1 MEQNDFRS
9 WRSHGKTIDN
19 FVNMQNFEKKYDLI
33 LPEYYKNFI
42 RVRDGGVLKK
52 DLFFY
57 QFRNANWSN
66 CVGRFLYWDKEISAD
81 EYIIDQINDPPEFFP
96 NDLIP
101 FAPDGGGN
109 YICFDYRNCRE
120 DPPIVYWDHGIE
132 ENEGIFHL
140 ADSFEE
146 FLSML
151 KSEEEIAALT
161 T

>member
-1 MEQNDFRS
+1 MKENNFIEWYSED
-9 WRSHGKTIDN
+9 KKIDN
-19 FVNMQNFEKKYDLI
+19 FPNILSFEKKKNI
-33 LPEYYKNFI
+33 VFPAYYKKL
-42 RVRDGGVLKK
+42 VRFKDGGLLVK
-52 DLFFY
+52 DLFDY
-57 QFRNANWSN
+57 QYKNETFRN
-66 CVGRFLYWDKEISAD
+66 CVGDFLCWQKETS
-81 EYIIDQINDPPEFFP
+81 EYSFIIDQINDPPEFFP